1 MLRFF
6 LHRSAKLLVA
16 CLLFAGM
23 AALCL
28 FGVTAGAENQARSIG
43 LSLAGKSASGQLHI
57 VEMDAASVAAIERW
71 PWERGH
77 HAALVDQLTQA
88 GVRSITFDVDF
99 SSASDPAQDAL
110 LAQALERANGIV
122 ALPTFSQGA
131 SHGAEQQIDALPSE
145 ALRQNVAL
153 ASVSVRPDADGLVR
167 QMLLGTITDGVP
179 RPTLSAHIAGR
190 SGLAGESFPI
200 NFSIDPDTIPRHSFV
215 AIERGHFIPED
226 LRGKDIIIGATAIEM
241 GDRYVVPQHG
251 VLPGV
256 VVQALA
262 AETLYSGVPAM
273 GGWFIPLLLGSI
285 AAFWVMGAATIGQS
299 VLRGSVAIASALVG
313 TWIMWNSAQIA
324 LQIIP
329 AFGAII
335 GATAWQVIGLIRQ
348 SNQTKRL
355 VDAES
360 GLPNRR
366 ALKMAQNRS
375 GDGHTIAAMIGGF
388 DALKSVLGDEQL
400 GQLISRLAERV
411 SVASGEDI
419 IYRIDDRV
427 LAWNSQLEHYEL
439 EDCLSGLNAVMRSPI
454 EVGGRRVDVSLGLG
468 IADIG
473 MAAAASHVALLAMTN
488 TEPWR
493 YHQASERE
501 ALEEQI
507 SLMGELD
514 AAIEAKQ
521 LRVLYQPKLDLS
533 SSTVTSVEALVRW
546 EHPER
551 GLLRPDSFIPLAE
564 ESDRIASL
572 TTYVLRQTIDDLC
585 RWHDNGIT
593 LVAAV
598 NISAR
603 LVSSEK
609 FISSVVE
616 MLEQTDLPP
625 QQLTF
630 EVTESASMDNPD
642 AAVAALTRL
651 RDLGISISMD
661 DYGTGQ
667 STLSYLKTLP
677 LSELKIDRSFVQYAN
692 REKND
697 ALLVRSTVNLAHQLG
712 LTVVAEGVED
722 VECLDFLREIG
733 CDYAQGY
740 YVAKPLEASVLQQF
754 VSETNS
760 GGGFNAEAIAA

>member
-1 MLRFF
+1 
-6 LHRSAKLLVA
+6 
-16 CLLFAGM
+16 M

-28 FGVTAGAENQARSIG
+28 FGVLAGAENRARSIG
-43 LSLAGKSASGQLHI
+43 FALAGKTASGQLHI
-57 VEMDAASVAAIERW
+57 VEMDAASIASIERW

-99 SSASDPAQDAL
+99 SSDSDPAQDAL
-110 LAQALERANGIV
+110 FAEALERAKGIV

-131 SHGAEQQIDALPSE
+131 SHGAQQQIDALPSE

-167 QMLLGTITDGVP
+167 QMPLGTITDGMP
-179 RPTLSAHIAGR
+179 RPSLSAHIAGR
-190 SGLAGESFPI
+190 SGAAGDSFPI
-200 NFSIDPDTIPRHSFV
+200 NFSIDPNSIPRHSFV
-215 AIERGHFIPED
+215 AVERGHFIPED

-262 AETLYSGVPAM
+262 AETLYSGVPTM
-273 GGWFIPLLLGSI
+273 GGWVIPLVLGSI
-285 AAFWVMGAATIGQS
+285 AAFWVMGGATIGHAGM
-299 VLRGSVAIASALVG
+299 RGSAAIGAGLVC
-313 TWIMWNSAQIA
+313 TWITWNSAQIA
-324 LQIIP
+324 LEITP

-355 VDAES
+355 IDAES

-366 ALKMAQNRS
+366 ALKMAQHRAGAQKLEN
-375 GDGHTIAAMIGGF
+375 GHTIAAMIGGF
-388 DALKSVLGDEQL
+388 DALKSVLGDELL
-400 GQLISRLAERV
+400 GQFISRLSERI
-411 SVASGEDI
+411 SVASGEEI

-427 LAWNSQLEHYEL
+427 LAWTSQLGHFDL
-439 EDCLSGLNAVMRSPI
+439 EDCLSGLNGVMRSPI

-468 IADIG
+468 IAENG
-473 MAAAASHVALLAMTN
+473 MASQASHCAGVALRN
-488 TEPWR
+488 GEPWH

-514 AAIEAKQ
+514 AAIKVKQ
-521 LRVLYQPKLDLS
+521 LRVVYQPKLDLS

-564 ESDRIASL
+564 ESDRISSL
-572 TTYVLRQTIDDLC
+572 TTYVLEQTIEDLC
-585 RWHDNGIT
+585 RWHDNGVT

-603 LVSSEK
+603 LVSSEE
-609 FISSVVE
+609 FIASVIRI
-616 MLEQTDLPP
+616 LERTDLPP

-630 EVTESASMDNPD
+630 EVTESASMDNP
-642 AAVAALTRL
+642 AAAAAALTRL

-697 ALLVRSTVNLAHQLG
+697 ALLVRSTVNLAHQMG

-722 VECLDFLREIG
+722 VECLDFLKEIG

-740 YVAKPLEASVLQQF
+740 YIAKPLEASVLQQF

-760 GGGFNAEAIAA
+760 GRGFNAVPIAA